1 MKKALSLIA
10 LALVAGAANA
20 DIYTGGSGGAIPDTA
35 TSNSATIFGGMTGT
49 LAASNVGAPVITA
62 FNSLTIRMGHSWAGD
77 LVITLTSPAGTTADV
92 IVRSGVTTATGFG
105 NSNNFGTSSA
115 AAAGLAD
122 YTFVLG
128 GGPLTAATGV
138 IPSGTY
144 GTFSRANPSVVATGA
159 TGLTFAAFTGEN
171 LNGNWILSVR
181 DFGNGDIGNVDSWSM
196 DITSVPT
203 PGALALVGMGG
214 LITARRRR
222 A

>member
-1 MKKALSLIA
+1 MKKVFGLIA
-10 LALVAGAANA
+10 LTLVAGAANA
-20 DIYTGGSGGAIPDTA
+20 DVYTGGSGGAIPDTA
-35 TSNSATIFGGMTGT
+35 TSNSTTIFGGMTGT
-49 LAASNVGAPVITA
+49 LAASNAGAPVITA

-92 IVRSGVTTATGFG
+92 IVRSGVTTATNFG
-105 NSNNFGTSSA
+105 NSGNFGTSSSTT
-115 AAAGLAD
+115 AGLAD

-128 GGPLTAATGV
+128 GAALPTSAV
-138 IPSGTY
+138 IPAGTY
-144 GTFSRANPSVVATGA
+144 GTFSRANPTVVATGA
-159 TGLTFAAFTGEN
+159 TGLSFAAFTGEN

-214 LITARRRR
+214 MVATRRRR